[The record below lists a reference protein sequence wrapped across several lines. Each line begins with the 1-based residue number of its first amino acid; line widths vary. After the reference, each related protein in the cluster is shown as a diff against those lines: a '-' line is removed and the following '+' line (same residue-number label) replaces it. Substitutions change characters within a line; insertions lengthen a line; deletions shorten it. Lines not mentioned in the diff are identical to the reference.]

1 MAEERGYFEDEGLSV
16 TLIEGGPGVNPLTE
30 LEEGRV
36 DAAIS
41 WLANQHSHHTNEAV
55 STINVAQILNIPSLV
70 VFCRLETGV
79 LRAEDLK
86 GQRIGIWDLG
96 DKAIGKQLLHQVGI
110 SPDSVEFVTQRSDGA
125 DLIDGSLPCVTAME
139 YNEQYAIFQS
149 GITPAELLTLRPAN
163 YGIVVPEDG
172 LYVATDRIESAEF
185 QAVLTRFLRALRHG
199 WLDASIAPHTGSRRG
214 ASPRTR
220 AQ

>member
-1 MAEERGYFEDEGLSV
+1 MGSSTITKFAVLGSLLLALFITPAWAEKTELRIQLQWQHQAQFAGLYMAEERGYFEDEGLSV

-70 VFCRLETGV
+70 VLCRLETGV

-96 DKAIGKQLLHQVGI
+96 DKAIVK
-110 SPDSVEFVTQRSDGA
+110 
-125 DLIDGSLPCVTAME
+125 
-139 YNEQYAIFQS
+139 
-149 GITPAELLTLRPAN
+149 
-163 YGIVVPEDG
+163 
-172 LYVATDRIESAEF
+172 
-185 QAVLTRFLRALRHG
+185 
-199 WLDASIAPHTGSRRG
+199 
-214 ASPRTR
+214 
-220 AQ
+220 